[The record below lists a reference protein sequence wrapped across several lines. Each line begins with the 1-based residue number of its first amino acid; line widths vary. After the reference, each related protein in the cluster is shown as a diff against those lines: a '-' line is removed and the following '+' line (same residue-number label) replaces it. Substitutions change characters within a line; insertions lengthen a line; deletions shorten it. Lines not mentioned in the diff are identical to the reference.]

1 MFPISFSIPVPNYS
15 SDDNFCVFYN
25 IILISF
31 TEETLE
37 QKQFGT
43 GPQMRNDTDLSNLMF
58 HWICWFQDLT
68 ESTFNLTYQTVN

>member
-1 MFPISFSIPVPNYS
+1 MFTISFSIPVPNYTS
-15 SDDNFCVFYN
+15 PDKICVFYN

-68 ESTFNLTYQTVN
+68 ESTFNLTYQTVR